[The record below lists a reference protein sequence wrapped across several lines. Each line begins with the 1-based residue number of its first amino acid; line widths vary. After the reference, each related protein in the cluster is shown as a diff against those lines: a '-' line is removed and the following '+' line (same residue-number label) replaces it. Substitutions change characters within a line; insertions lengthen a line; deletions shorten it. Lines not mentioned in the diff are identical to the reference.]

1 MAAECTFQRT
11 LPGLIE
17 SFYDVDAK
25 VLALAERQHVL
36 NHARLVR
43 GGWQR
48 LRAHAAGA
56 RPANLADDHLFASAS
71 VNEPLPDRAHM
82 RGGGVRRN
90 RQILPVRQDMDRYE
104 IDGGG
109 DVRIA

>member
-1 MAAECTFQRT
+1 MAADGTFQRA
-11 LPGLIE
+11 LPGLVE
-17 SFYDVDAK
+17 SFYDVDTK
-25 VLALAERQHVL
+25 VLALAERQYVL

-56 RPANLADDHLFASAS
+56 RPANLADDHLFASES
-71 VNEPLPDRAHM
+71 VNEPLPDRSHM

-90 RQILPVRQDMDRYE
+90 RQILPVRQDMDRYKNE
-104 IDGGG
+104 GG
-109 DVRIA
+109 DALRIA

>member
-1 MAAECTFQRT
+1 MAADGTFQRT
-11 LPGLIE
+11 LPRLVE
-17 SFYDVDAK
+17 SFYDVDTK
-25 VLALAERQHVL
+25 VLALAERQYVL

-48 LRAHAAGA
+48 LVAHAAGA
-56 RPANLADDHLFASAS
+56 RPADLADDHLFASES
-71 VNEPLPDRAHM
+71 VNEPLPDRPHM
-82 RGGGVRRN
+82 RGGRVRRN

-104 IDGGG
+104 INGGG